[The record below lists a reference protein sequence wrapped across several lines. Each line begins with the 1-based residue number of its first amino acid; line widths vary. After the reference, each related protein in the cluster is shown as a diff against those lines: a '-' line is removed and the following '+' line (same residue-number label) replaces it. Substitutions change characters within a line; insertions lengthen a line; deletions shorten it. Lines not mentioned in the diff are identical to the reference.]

1 MTSRPYPE
9 AIRGAWYMMR
19 QDDSIDKARERDT
32 YELYIYR
39 LDGTFSRIQLKDGHV
54 KSQEQGDFTFDGE
67 FLITR
72 GRNTE
77 TYRVDAKSPREWHI
91 ETKKHAFVIR
101 RSLYASDDAVLSSSD
116 SRDIRIL
123 PIRVKVAFP
132 NDALGTSH
140 GLLTF
145 DRGGELQKPL
155 ILGEIAVELQ
165 PDHKLCWIGLTKRAD
180 GIEPQTWDR
189 ILRES
194 VFDLGLEETDGIE
207 ELELL
212 DIEADRFNVVELG

>member
-19 QDDSIDKARERDT
+19 QEEPVDKARERDT

-54 KSQEQGDFTFDGE
+54 KSQEHGDFTFDGE

-77 TYRVDAKSPREWHI
+77 TYRVDAKSTREWTI
-91 ETKKHAFVIR
+91 ETKKHAFTMK
-101 RSLYASDDAVLSSSD
+101 RSLFAPDDAALSSAD
-116 SRDIRIL
+116 LRDIRIL
-123 PIRVKVAFP
+123 PIRVKVTFP
-132 NDALGTSH
+132 SDTLGTSH

-145 DRGGELQKPL
+145 DRGGDLEKPL
-155 ILGEIAVELQ
+155 ILGEVAVELLNNR
-165 PDHKLCWIGLTKRAD
+165 KLCWIGLTKRAD

-194 VFDLGLEETDGIE
+194 VFDLGLEDTDNVE

-212 DIEADRFNVVELG
+212 DIEADRFNVIEFG